1 MSETDAEADDAAV
14 VTVVLPDGS
23 ELDVPEE
30 ATVEDV
36 AYEIGPGLGRDTV
49 AGKIDGE
56 LVEKHATVHDGA
68 QIEIVTDQSDEYLT
82 VLRHS
87 AAHVFAQALQRL
99 HPEATLTIGPPT
111 DEGFYYDVT
120 DVDLDEDDLDAIEA
134 EMEAIIEADYEI
146 EREVRSREDA
156 KAIYA
161 DNEYKRQILE
171 EEADDEEVT
180 FYVQDGW
187 RDLCQGPHV
196 DSTGEIGAATLLE
209 VSAAYWRGDE
219 DNDTLTR
226 VYGTAFASESD
237 LEEHLEL
244 REQAKERDHR
254 KIGQEMNLFSIPTVT
269 GPGLPLYHPPG
280 KTVLRELSNF
290 ANELNRENGYE
301 EVETPHVFRTELW
314 KKSGHYENYKDD
326 MFLLDVND
334 EEYGLKPMN
343 CPGHATIFDQQS
355 WSYRDLPQ
363 RYFENGKVYRKEQRG
378 ELSGL
383 SRVWSFTIDDGHLFV
398 RPDQIRQEI
407 ESVIEM
413 IFEVVET
420 LDLEVEV
427 ALATRPDK
435 SVGGDEIWESAEDQL
450 RDVLESGGYDYDV
463 EPGDGAFY
471 GPKIDFG
478 FEDALGR
485 VWDGPTVQLDFNMPE
500 RFDLTYT
507 GEDNEEHQPV
517 MIHRALYGSY
527 ERFFMVL
534 IEHFDGD
541 FPLWLAPEQ
550 VRILPVSDETLG
562 YAHRVKNTLEDA
574 GFRVEVEDRDWTVG
588 RKIRAGHDDRLP
600 YMVIVGDDEQEAGT
614 VSVRDRFENQRGD
627 VALDTF
633 VDHLV
638 DERDEKRTEPDFVDA
653 D

>member
-1 MSETDAEADDAAV
+1 MSETDAQADVA
-14 VTVVLPDGS
+14 VVLPDGS
-23 ELDVPEE
+23 ELTVP
-30 ATVEDV
+30 AGSTIEDV
-36 AYEIGPGLGRDTV
+36 AYEIGPGLGADTV

-56 LVEKHATVHDGA
+56 LVERHAEVSDGDRV
-68 QIEIVTDQSDEYLT
+68 EIVTDQSDEYLR

-87 AAHVFAQALQRL
+87 AAHVFAQALTRL
-99 HPEATLTIGPPT
+99 YPDAKLTIGPPT
-111 DEGFYYDVT
+111 DEGFYYDVAG
-120 DVDLDEDDLDAIEA
+120 VDLDEDDLAAIEA
-134 EMEAIIEADYEI
+134 EMESILDADYEI
-146 EREVRSREDA
+146 ERSVRSREDA
-156 KAIYA
+156 AQIYA
-161 DNEYKRQILE
+161 DNEYKRDILE
-171 EEADDEEVT
+171 EEAAGETVT
-180 FYVQDGW
+180 FYEQGEFE
-187 RDLCQGPHV
+187 DLCQGPHV
-196 DSTGEIGAATLLE
+196 ESTGAIGAVTLLNI
-209 VSAAYWRGDE
+209 SASYWRGDE
-219 DNDTLTR
+219 DNETLTR
-226 VYGTAFASESD
+226 VYGTAFERESD
-237 LEEHLEL
+237 LEEYLEM
-244 REQAKERDHR
+244 RAAAEERDHR

-280 KTVLRELSNF
+280 KTVLNELSEF
-290 ANELNRENGYE
+290 ADRLNRENGYE

-314 KKSGHYENYKDD
+314 KRSGHYENYKDD

-355 WSYRDLPQ
+355 WSYRDLPK

-383 SRVWSFTIDDGHLFV
+383 SRVWAFTIDDGHLFV
-398 RPDQIRQEI
+398 RPDQIRAEI

-420 LDLEVEV
+420 LGLDVEV
-427 ALATRPDK
+427 ALATRPEK
-435 SVGGDEIWESAEDQL
+435 SVGGDEIWESAETQL
-450 RDVLESGGYDYDV
+450 REVLDAGSYDYDV

-485 VWDGPTVQLDFNMPE
+485 VWDGPTVQLDFNMPD
-500 RFDLTYT
+500 RFGLTYT

-534 IEHFDGD
+534 IEHFDGN
-541 FPLWLAPEQ
+541 FPFWLAPEQ
-550 VRILPVSDETLG
+550 VRILPVSDDTLG
-562 YAHRVKNTLEDA
+562 YAHRVKNALADA
-574 GFRVEVEDRDWTVG
+574 GIRVDVEDRDWTVG
-588 RKIRAGHDDRLP
+588 RKIRQGHDDRLP
-600 YMVIVGDDEQEAGT
+600 YMVIVGEDEADAGT

-627 VALDTF
+627 VELDAF

-638 DERDEKRTEPDFVDA
+638 AERDQKRVEPDFIA
-653 D
+653 E